1 MKSLS
6 VKIVCGA
13 IAAGFLAMAASYPAS
28 LGGFLHWKSFLAGSF
43 LATFFI
49 TIAIFFLIR
58 PMTQALKGMIEWIEG
73 IARGDLTVLE
83 VKKEKMRF
91 VESLCEIYQLGV
103 NVAKIVKGMGK
114 YINEVKESAAGLES
128 SIQNIT
134 RSISSVSSANQEQA
148 EQAQEMLEAV
158 NTLADTAAD
167 SVSNTQKAA
176 KMAEEINMT
185 TEEGKKALQSLIG
198 GMRVINAKM
207 EALGGQS
214 AKIGEIISVIENIAE
229 RTNLLSLNAAIEA
242 ARAGEHGR
250 GFAVVAEEV
259 RKLAASSAQ
268 STREISSLVSAIK
281 LSTADAVTAAGE
293 GQSLGVRA
301 EESFKM
307 INNLTE
313 KNVDMIKMVERA
325 SNSQADSA
333 RRVVESISS
342 IAAATEESSA
352 SAQETAASAQM
363 VSSLA
368 VKLKNVVSVFKV

>member
-1 MKSLS
+1 MKGFSI
-6 VKIVCGA
+6 IVSGA
-13 IAAGFLAMAASYPAS
+13 LVAGFVAMAASYPVS
-28 LGGFLHWKSFLAGSF
+28 LSGFLEFKSLFAGAL
-43 LATFFI
+43 LATVLTTVTAFI
-49 TIAIFFLIR
+49 LQKPLRRAVL
-58 PMTQALKGMIEWIEG
+58 GMIEWTEG
-73 IARGDLTVLE
+73 IVKGDLTVLE
-83 VKKEKMRF
+83 VKKNIRF
-91 VESLCEIYQLGV
+91 NESLGEIYQLGV
-103 NVAKIVKGMGK
+103 NVTKMIKGMSK
-114 YINEVKESAAGLES
+114 YITEVKESATGLES

-134 RSISSVSSANQEQA
+134 RSISSVSGANQEQA

-158 NTLADTAAD
+158 NNLADTAAE

-176 KMAEEINMT
+176 KMAEEINIT

-198 GMRVINAKM
+198 GMRVINSKM
-207 EALGGQS
+207 EALDGQS

-281 LSTADAVTAAGE
+281 LSTSDAVTAAGE

-313 KNVDMIKMVERA
+313 KNVDMINVVEGA
-325 SNSQADSA
+325 SKNQAESA
-333 RRVVESISS
+333 RKVVESISS

-352 SAQETAASAQM
+352 SAQETAASVQM

-368 VKLKNVVSVFKV
+368 VKLKNVASVFKV